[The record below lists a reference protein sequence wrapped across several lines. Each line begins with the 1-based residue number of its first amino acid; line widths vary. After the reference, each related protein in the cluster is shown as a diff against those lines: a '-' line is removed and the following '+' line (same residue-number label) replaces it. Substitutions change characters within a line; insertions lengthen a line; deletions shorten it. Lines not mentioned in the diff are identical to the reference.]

1 MHKLTPY
8 ADHTGDGL
16 VQLGFTLATSNSSGA
31 KKLAEKMG
39 LENPEVIHKQ
49 VLTGELTYYL
59 VYGECVHSINED
71 ELEPEIDPQHMS
83 KEQVES
89 MASMFGRPIV
99 VVGAT
104 TGTDTHTLGLD
115 AMLNLKGYDGH
126 KGLEAYKNFEV
137 HNLGAQVSNEDLAA
151 QARELNA
158 DAILVS
164 QTVTQQGLHVD
175 NLKELISLVKGT
187 ATFLACG
194 GPRIDNKFARELGFD
209 AGFGKGTLPN
219 HVATAIVRS
228 MMENHKE
235 LIYASARERG
245 ADRVMTTDNESELHT
260 IPSSYS
266 VPARWYP

>member
-1 MHKLTPY
+1 MRSVHKLVPY

-16 VQLGFTLATSNSSGA
+16 VQLGFTLATSNPSGA

-49 VLTGELTYYL
+49 PLTGELTYYL
-59 VYGECVHSINED
+59 VYGQCVLSIDED
-71 ELEPEIDPQHMS
+71 ELEPEIDPQHMT
-83 KEQVES
+83 KGQVEE
-89 MASMFGRPIV
+89 MAAMFGRPLV

-126 KGLEAYKNFEV
+126 KGLEAYKHFEV
-137 HNLGAQVSNEDLAA
+137 HNLGAQVSNEELAA
-151 QARELNA
+151 RAVELDA

-175 NLKELISLVKGT
+175 NLKELIALVEGRFM
-187 ATFLACG
+187 FLACG

-228 MMENHKE
+228 MLENRKD
-235 LIYASARERG
+235 LIYASA
-245 ADRVMTTDNESELHT
+245 AKH
-260 IPSSYS
+260 
-266 VPARWYP
+266 A

>member
-1 MHKLTPY
+1 MNKLTAY

-16 VQLGFTLATSNSSGA
+16 VQVGFTLGTSNSSGA

-49 VLTGELTYYL
+49 TLTGELTYYL

-71 ELEPEIDPQHMS
+71 ELEPEIDPQHMT
-83 KEQVES
+83 KEQVED
-89 MASMFGRPIV
+89 MASMFGRPLV

-115 AMLNLKGYDGH
+115 AMLNLKGWDGH
-126 KGLEAYKNFEV
+126 KGLEAYKHFEV
-137 HNLGAQVSNEDLAA
+137 HNLGAQVPNEELAA
-151 QARELNA
+151 KAAELDA

-175 NLKELISLVKGT
+175 NLRELTELVKGRV
-187 ATFLACG
+187 TFLACG
-194 GPRIDNKFARELGFD
+194 GPRIDHKFARELGFD

-228 MMENHKE
+228 MMENHKD
-235 LIYASARERG
+235 LIFAAAKAKG
-245 ADRVMTTDNESELHT
+245 ANG
-260 IPSSYS
+260 
-266 VPARWYP
+266 